1 MDREKWEKEQEWRYT
16 AHTVVKYRPELYNE
30 EGHYTTNEWTAV
42 CDVDRVR
49 DGHLLTIDE
58 YLEVDQ
64 KYVDAVIKIMEL
76 TNCKYLTVTYLGDS
90 VEDTKYSIQKML
102 NRKTVFITMINC
114 CIIAIWNLLKVK
126 GST

>member
-1 MDREKWEKEQEWRYT
+1 MQRI
-16 AHTVVKYRPELYNE
+16 
-30 EGHYTTNEWTAV
+30 TTNEWTAV

-58 YLEVDQ
+58 YLEVEQ

>member
-1 MDREKWEKEQEWRYT
+1 MDDI
-16 AHTVVKYRPELYNE
+16 
-30 EGHYTTNEWTAV
+30 GHI
-42 CDVDRVR
+42 C
-49 DGHLLTIDE
+49 DGHLVTIDE
-58 YLEVDQ
+58 YLETEQ

>member
-1 MDREKWEKEQEWRYT
+1 MNS
-16 AHTVVKYRPELYNE
+16 ALYNE
-30 EGHYTTNEWTAV
+30 EGHYTTNEWTAM

-58 YLEVDQ
+58 YLEVEQ
-64 KYVDAVIKIMEL
+64 KYVNSVIKVMEL
-76 TNCKYLTVTYLGDS
+76 TGCKYLTISHLGDTIRS
-90 VEDTKYSIQKML
+90 TKYSIQKTL